1 MSIFKLQKFSVK
13 QTLSGMKICS
23 DSLLFGALIPINK
36 STQRILDIGTGT
48 GILALMQAQK
58 ARALTESSLAKI
70 TAVELTQA
78 ASVEAQ
84 ENFSNSPWSEYLDIV
99 TQDIQ
104 QFSRHFKQH
113 TIGHK
118 AVGYD
123 LIICNPPFFV
133 NQTKTSVDNPLRH
146 AARHSDSLSFTDLC
160 QSIDRLL
167 TDSGRA
173 HLLLPVIAITEFGV
187 AASAAGLA
195 LVERMD
201 IAESPDHPVK
211 VVALTFARDNI
222 SVDDKRVSERGSLLT
237 SMIEYKHGR
246 LNKFKHTN
254 VHSDNVRDLL
264 SPFLLR
270 YL

>member
-1 MSIFKLQKFSVK
+1 MSIFKLQRFSVK

-58 ARALTESSLAKI
+58 SKAFTESSLEKI

-78 ASVEAQ
+78 AAAEAQ

-99 TQDIQ
+99 IQDIQ
-104 QFSRHFKQH
+104 QFSKHFKQS
-113 TIGHK
+113 

-160 QSIDRLL
+160 QSIDKLL

-173 HLLLPVIAITEFGV
+173 HLLLPAIAIIEFCV
-187 AASAAGLA
+187 AASEAGLG

-201 IAESPDHPVK
+201 IAESPGHPVK
-211 VVALTFARDNI
+211 VSALTFARDA
-222 SVDDKRVSERGSLLT
+222 VSAGHKCASDSESALT
-237 SMIEYKHGR
+237 LMIKYKHGR
-246 LNKFKHTN
+246 LNKFKQAN
-254 VHSDNVRDLL
+254 VHSDDVRDLL